1 MTRLLRPKIILPL
14 LLSASLL
21 AALLAFADVKKVVA
35 LMSAFDKLYLLYFLL
50 LMAAYTAVRGAQW
63 HELLAALEIDA
74 PLRSQMFAFLVG
86 EVTKSI
92 PIGNYVQN
100 YILQQARGTDFGRS
114 SAATTLIVL
123 IEVAVALS
131 GVVILGLGDW
141 TGWLRPLIVGGAAA
155 TLLLVWAYRR
165 FGRHAARTPR
175 WLREH
180 ATVRQALA
188 EVRQFRAGAAA
199 LFHPRILA
207 VALLLGAVYVTIAGA
222 ALYLIVRGLGIGGVS
237 FWQVLAVSYFSLGF
251 SLIVPILLDIG
262 VVEISAVGA
271 FLAVGVSKTD
281 AVGAVLINRALSIG
295 TALVSALIGT
305 AILRDEV
312 RAALQGRGR
321 APGTA
326 ADARGGEAPTG

>member
-1 MTRLLRPKIILPL
+1 VTRLLRPKIILPL

-35 LMSAFDKLYLLYFLL
+35 LMTAFDKLYLLYFLL

-131 GVVILGLGDW
+131 GVVILGLGD
-141 TGWLRPLIVGGAAA
+141 
-155 TLLLVWAYRR
+155 
-165 FGRHAARTPR
+165 
-175 WLREH
+175 
-180 ATVRQALA
+180 
-188 EVRQFRAGAAA
+188 
-199 LFHPRILA
+199 
-207 VALLLGAVYVTIAGA
+207 
-222 ALYLIVRGLGIGGVS
+222 
-237 FWQVLAVSYFSLGF
+237 
-251 SLIVPILLDIG
+251 
-262 VVEISAVGA
+262 
-271 FLAVGVSKTD
+271 
-281 AVGAVLINRALSIG
+281 
-295 TALVSALIGT
+295 
-305 AILRDEV
+305 
-312 RAALQGRGR
+312 
-321 APGTA
+321 
-326 ADARGGEAPTG
+326 